1 MSARQELAQRI
12 ADFIVNNRLTVP
24 YGGDV
29 NKSGNHY
36 SVLFAAAAVLDGVV
50 NVYGPKFIQVTYQ
63 TQYRA
68 LPNRAS
74 PVFESESAALDFLN
88 KAFVTRDFD
97 AALAIPTKAR

>member
-29 NKSGNHY
+29 IKSGNHY
-36 SVLFAAAAVLDGVV
+36 TVLFSKAATLDGVV

-63 TQYRA
+63 TAYRA
-68 LPNRAS
+68 MPRTGK
-74 PVFESESAALDFLN
+74 PVFESEASAVDFLD
-88 KAFVTRDFD
+88 KAFVHHNFD